1 MSGEGRKAGEEDRKV
16 SVEGGKVSKES
27 VVDSPTATVTRI
39 LDATREDVFDAWT
52 DLEQARQWM
61 CPVGATVPDLTLEAR
76 VGGRLRLVMR
86 VDGRDFIHLGEF
98 LEVERPRRLV
108 FTWITMYTRYRKS
121 VVTVEFLPVD
131 GRTELRDRAERH
143 DHTELD
149 DRTARRN
156 RTEVRITHVLLPD
169 EELAEAH
176 RKGWEGLLDHLEIRL
191 SR

>member
-1 MSGEGRKAGEEDRKV
+1 MEPIAG
-16 SVEGGKVSKES
+16 
-27 VVDSPTATVTRI
+27 SPIATVTRI
-39 LDATREDVFDAWT
+39 LEATPEDVFDAWT
-52 DLEQARQWM
+52 DPEQARHWM

-86 VDGRDFIHLGEF
+86 VDGKDFIHLGEF

-121 VVTVEFLPVD
+121 IVTVDFEPVD
-131 GRTELRDRAERH
+131 DRTELH
-143 DHTELD
+143 
-149 DRTARRN
+149 DRT
-156 RTEVRITHVLLPD
+156 EIRITHVLLPD
-169 EELAEAH
+169 EEIADAH